1 MNISLRLN
9 RCLFVLCLAGLL
21 GHDRR
26 AEAQQT
32 LRGPQTLAPVVE
44 APTLLIHS
52 PEEWLLRQPASEPDE
67 ANAAPV
73 LWASV
78 IEQGRI
84 AFEESCT
91 QCHEAEQALEQSKSF
106 DEWLVVIQEM
116 SEKEDADI
124 AADSFHRIAAY
135 LASRSTAEIQAA
147 ADARAESE
155 SDQSE
160 ADTSDSDMASANG
173 RGAAAPSTPSPA
185 LVAAGQAAFHRSCV
199 KCHDAERSLSKR
211 KSLSA
216 WRATVRRMAA
226 KDGADVPSSDVE
238 AIATFLASQGG
249 GGDVTG
255 AADVAS
261 PWVFSSTLS
270 TLHRAS
276 SDSIEN
282 PGFFVD
288 AWMGAD
294 WQSDGPLR
302 ATVMVCTSCHSDR
315 NTSKGFTLEL
325 VEASATVDL
334 KMIFSGHHAE
344 KSRSAT
350 YHSMNGDGHDSM
362 FSTADYACPISTSA
376 DLKMGRFV
384 VPFGAFASVSHPGSY
399 RTVSN
404 PLMYNMGRRINTGGP
419 FQPVLPAPYSDEGV
433 NLHFALREYCD
444 RSYTLDFFAVNG
456 LQGNASGVNFNLS
469 RSYTDNNRSPAVGGR
484 VTLGNQIF
492 RLGASGMTGR
502 MQNDG
507 SAPLDYHLVGAD
519 ASIHTKKLRAF
530 FEYAMRVDELGSP
543 KRNETD
549 GYIIELEYKL
559 REKLGLLARYDTL
572 EHRLVN
578 DGESTTERFTWG
590 LNLTLN
596 RAGLLLLNHEHWM
609 LDDRSDVDVVGLR
622 WITTF

>member
-1 MNISLRLN
+1 MNISLQRN
-9 RCLFVLCLAGLL
+9 RCLLVLCLASLL
-21 GHDRR
+21 GNVRR
-26 AEAQQT
+26 AESQQT
-32 LRGPQTLAPVVE
+32 VTGPHTFAPVVE
-44 APTLLIHS
+44 APTLLIQS
-52 PEEWLLRQPASEPDE
+52 PEEWLGGQRTSEPDE

-73 LWASV
+73 LWVSV

-91 QCHEAEQALEQSKSF
+91 QCHEAEQALEHSKSF

-124 AADSFHRIAAY
+124 DADNFHRIAAY
-135 LASRSTAEIQAA
+135 LASRSAAEIQTA

-155 SDQSE
+155 SDPSE
-160 ADTSDSDMASANG
+160 SDPSESDMASVNG
-173 RGAAAPSTPSPA
+173 SGDTTTPSPA
-185 LVAAGQAAFHRSCV
+185 LVAAGEAAFYRSCV

-211 KSLSA
+211 KGLSA

-226 KDGADVPSSDVE
+226 KDGADVRSSDVE

-249 GGDVTG
+249 GGDITG
-255 AADVAS
+255 AADEVN
-261 PWVFSSTLS
+261 PWAFSTTLS

-334 KMIFSGHHAE
+334 KMIFSDHHAE
-344 KSRSAT
+344 MSRST
-350 YHSMNGDGHDSM
+350 DFHSLNGDGHDGISVAG
-362 FSTADYACPISTSA
+362 SAYDCPISTSA

-384 VPFGAFASVSHPGSY
+384 VPFGAFSSVSHPGSY

-469 RSYTDNNRSPAVGGR
+469 RSYTDNNRSPAIGGR
-484 VTLGNQIF
+484 VTLGNQRF

-502 MQNDG
+502 MQNAG
-507 SAPLDYHLVGAD
+507 SAPLDYQLVGAD
-519 ASIHTKKLRAF
+519 ASIHAKKLRAF
-530 FEYAMRVDELGSP
+530 FEYAIRVDDLGP
-543 KRNETD
+543 PQRNETN

-578 DGESTTERFTWG
+578 DGELTTERFTWG
-590 LNLTLN
+590 LNFTLN

-609 LDDRSDVDVVGLR
+609 LNDRSDVDVVGLR
-622 WITTF
+622 WVATF